1 MGNSKAQHQAKIE
14 EACKQ
19 LEANP
24 NLKILTVARVHGL
37 NDKTLGNHWHKRT
50 KFHAKAHETQQ
61 HLNQEQ
67 EEVVVGWI
75 NKMDDQGTPP
85 RRRHVRDM
93 VEYLIKREDEQKA
106 IRLGKYWTDRFL
118 K

>member
-1 MGNSKAQHQAKIE
+1 MRNSKAQHQAKIE

-24 NLKILTVARVHGL
+24 DLKILTVAWVHGL

-50 KFHAKAHETQQ
+50 KFHRKAHKTQQ
-61 HLNQEQ
+61 HLNL
-67 EEVVVGWI
+67 EEEKVVVGWI
-75 NKMDDQGTPP
+75 NKMDDQGTPS

-93 VEYLIKREDEQKA
+93 VEYLMQAKDELNA
-106 IRLGKYWTDRFL
+106 MRLGRH
-118 K
+118 